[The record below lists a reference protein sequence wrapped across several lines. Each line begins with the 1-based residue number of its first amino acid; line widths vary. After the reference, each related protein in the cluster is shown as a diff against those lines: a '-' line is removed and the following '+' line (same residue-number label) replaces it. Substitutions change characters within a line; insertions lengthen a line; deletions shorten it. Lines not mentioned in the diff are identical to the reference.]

1 MDCRFTENISLLM
14 DGELSEREALEL
26 RSHLADCCLCQQAE
40 KDFHLLR
47 QEIQAYQPEVDRIA
61 QRRVLSNMLDQAAKL
76 KNKPLP
82 FWRRKI
88 ALPVPALALMTL
100 LFAALSL
107 WAIYPRLAKSP
118 EQNFFLPPAKM
129 ERGRE
134 ANPFDLSRFDKG
146 GRAMIYTARRT
157 AANNQP
163 HREDNQ

>member
-14 DGELSEREALEL
+14 DGELSGREAIEL
-26 RSHLADCCLCQQAE
+26 RSHLAGCSLCQQAE

-47 QEIQAYQPEVDRIA
+47 QEIQAYQPEADPIA
-61 QRRVLSNMLDQAAKL
+61 QRRALSNLLDRPAPL
-76 KNKPLP
+76 SNKPLP

-88 ALPVPALALMTL
+88 ALPVPALALVAL
-100 LFAALSL
+100 LVLALSL

-118 EQNFFLPPAKM
+118 QQNFAAPPARM

-157 AANNQP
+157 AANDQPRREGNQ
-163 HREDNQ
+163 